1 MPDDLTDAERIDRLE
16 RAHVE
21 LANRLVVMLG
31 RQGWSKAE
39 RDAVIAIAADVRARD
54 QLVETVVAR

>member
-1 MPDDLTDAERIDRLE
+1 MPDLTDAERIERLE

-21 LANRLVVMLG
+21 LAERLIVMLG
-31 RQGWSKAE
+31 QQGWSRAD

-54 QLVETVVAR
+54 QLVETVAER